1 MLLQKLASA
10 VCEHARTKLARIFSA
25 DPALNRLVKKT
36 LSRMYSSGRAQ
47 YIPSKLPEFVSVK
60 NQQGGLFP
68 PGSDKIFIPKNKADG
83 FNRPTVEHEIR
94 HSSDPH
100 LKSKL
105 RAMAHLGGSDSVRAE
120 EIVGRQIL
128 REEARALAGLSPGSL
143 ARNNLAYY
151 LRMIRSEVPG
161 LRGALP
167 EKMHRFNAA
176 GGLTA
181 AGEAA
186 KSYLRF

>member
-1 MLLQKLASA
+1 MLREKLATSVA
-10 VCEHARTKLARIFSA
+10 NHAMTKLARIFSS
-25 DPALNRLVKKT
+25 DPALNKLVKKT
-36 LSRMYSSGRAQ
+36 LSRMYSSGRAH

-105 RAMAHLGGSDSVRAE
+105 RAMAHLGGDDSARAE

-128 REEARALAGLSPGSL
+128 REEARALAGLNPESL
-143 ARNNLAYY
+143 ARDNLAMY
-151 LRMIRSEVPG
+151 LRMVRNEVPG
-161 LRGALP
+161 LRHSLP
-167 EKMHRFNAA
+167 EKVRKFNAA
-176 GGLTA
+176 GGLTE
-181 AGEAA
+181 AGEVA